1 MTIWMDTWTV
11 REELIEPF
19 DVSATITTDEPTG
32 DRHKMEIT
40 YQESLTIDQFDF
52 NRIERFLSAI
62 GDGNPEIELTAQN
75 NQLVL
80 TLTADEDVYREEN

>member
-11 REELIEPF
+11 REELINPF
-19 DVSATITTDEPTG
+19 DTTGEITADESEG
-32 DRHKMEIT
+32 DRHRMEIT
-40 YQESLTIDQFDF
+40 YNESLTIDQFDF

-62 GDGNPEIELTAQN
+62 GDGDPEIELTAQN

-80 TLTADEDVYREEN
+80 TLTADEDVYREDN